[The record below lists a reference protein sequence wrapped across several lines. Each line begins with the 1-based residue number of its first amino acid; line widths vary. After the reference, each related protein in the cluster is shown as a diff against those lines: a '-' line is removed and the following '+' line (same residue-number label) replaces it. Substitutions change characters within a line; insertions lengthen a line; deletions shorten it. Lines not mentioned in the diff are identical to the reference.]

1 MVRWIKIFGNQNLGF
16 WVLGL
21 VLFALQEIPYMLM
34 PLFHPETNPI
44 MNMTETSAVLDVC
57 EKILGSLC
65 ITLMVFIVHKDAT
78 LFSLTN
84 EREKLF
90 FTFAMVILLTN
101 FFGWGLYFTGHQSI
115 FVMMLF
121 IVVMPPLYYVA
132 VGLWR
137 QNTPLAVTGAVFLA
151 VHFFHVLGNLRSMPL

>member
-65 ITLMVFIVHKDAT
+65 IALMVFIVHKDAT

-84 EREKLF
+84 AREKLF

-151 VHFFHVLGNLRSMPL
+151 VHFFHVLGNLRRM